1 MQIEVQVKE
10 PMMMIN
16 QINQVSVKFDLFDRI
31 KKAQQKDDQIAK
43 IIEKVQ
49 KGKLKLL
56 LLREVC

>member
-1 MQIEVQVKE
+1 
-10 PMMMIN
+10 MMMIN